1 MRLDPQFL
9 HTKGQSVLWYD
20 REKDK
25 KKLQKHSV
33 EMIALMIE
41 EKGIGLAANQVGLN
55 LQMFVMRKQDGDYL
69 TCINPEIISIGTDWH
84 GDIPMTKG
92 VEGCLSFPDEHYEIK
107 RPKTVTVEYTDYNST
122 KFTVDLEDWDARVWL
137 HEYDHCQGITFDQ
150 RYNNNIK
157 KEDSYDKA

>member
-55 LQMFVMRKQDGDYL
+55 LQMFVMRKQDGELLNLY
-69 TCINPEIISIGTDWH
+69 
-84 GDIPMTKG
+84 
-92 VEGCLSFPDEHYEIK
+92 
-107 RPKTVTVEYTDYNST
+107 
-122 KFTVDLEDWDARVWL
+122 
-137 HEYDHCQGITFDQ
+137 
-150 RYNNNIK
+150 
-157 KEDSYDKA
+157 